1 MEVRGHRKWS
11 LDRAEG
17 WVAGTAGA
25 AERPRPVYPAVA
37 QDLPPLLSRV
47 GTLPHSAPR

>member
-1 MEVRGHRKWS
+1 MEVRGHRKRP
-11 LDRAEG
+11 LGRAKG
-17 WVAGTAGA
+17 WAAGTAGA
-25 AERPRPVYPAVA
+25 AERPRPVYAAVA